1 MRERTKRG
9 LRRLGS
15 GLLALAMVLSLIPA
29 IGVTA
34 QAADQTQPQVVVSDD
49 YQTVEAYANK
59 LYVDGTGSQPVP
71 IYVKSTPTQT
81 LYMGSYPT
89 GKEYKARTY
98 YVYGLEVTLASE
110 GGSEVA
116 TVGPCYLVKGYRF
129 DREPYEN
136 GFAVLFGPTPD
147 DMHDYFGN
155 VIVINKVPVDDLEIP
170 GLTGTRGNVTY
181 YIFRDQVP
189 NRSFTDHSDGAIDG
203 LREAGDY
210 VDYDFADE
218 EVTYNFVS
226 GANEFTVSAVTGV
239 YNFAQNNKIAECGVR
254 DEISGAEATGKSKT
268 ITIYAPYTLTLDL
281 NYDGSGTY
289 DAVTYANG
297 CYVFP
302 AAPTRDGYVFAG
314 WNTQANGSG
323 KTYKAGQSDIKYY
336 KESDSDTL
344 TFNSDTT
351 LYAQWRKLTY
361 DGNEP
366 EGAGTATGKP
376 TGTDVNTSGQ
386 LVIPSQE
393 PTLAGYTFL
402 GWNDQADGNGTW
414 YKYAETPKAN
424 AKGTLSDP
432 KGTMEMPTD
441 ENTTLYAQWLAKDA
455 YIVILKDAYTSDYEK
470 RIDVTGSSYT
480 LPTATEAELQ
490 EFVRFNNNSYF
501 NFKGWTD
508 SVGTNTIAAGT
519 PVTLSQGVTVF
530 TAVREA
536 CYRVTFDQNLPDS
549 QNLLE
554 GYGDWPDDKYVEINS
569 VSNPVTLPDTRFH
582 TQDYVI
588 SGWSTSKSGGTSYGL
603 GADNAYV
610 YADTTFYAQWT
621 KAGRIVGIQGCSGV
635 EEGDVITPTIR
646 LYLPDGVRD
655 NNTTLTVTY
664 GDETDTVTVVENI
677 PYHNFTSLVGV
688 DGTYYYTTNKAIS
701 ASIGKEVT
709 VTLNG
714 ASGLVMDTKTVAISD
729 AGSGTPAAPGVNQYT
744 VTYQPGTCE
753 GTAVAA
759 QSMPGQETVTEGKT
773 YTVNGSTPTAT
784 GYTFKGW
791 DSDGDGT
798 ANYQPGDKIDSITV
812 DLTLTAVWEK
822 TAAAGQKLV
831 TSSPGSGVTDAQNI
845 PDNIYVTEG
854 EAFTLSNACPTRPGY
869 TFQGWSDGKGNTYQP
884 GAGFADG
891 ITTDLTLTAV
901 WQQIGTVDI
910 TYSAGA
916 SVTDAVNIPSNTTAE
931 ENSSYT
937 IPSVVP
943 TRKGYTFTGWSAA
956 ARPTSPATPS
966 PWGRITSPSPPCGA
980 RTR

>member
-15 GLLALAMVLSLIPA
+15 GLLALAMALSLLPVM
-29 IGVTA
+29 GVTIA
-34 QAADQTQPQVVVSDD
+34 QAANGDAVVEVNIVEDA
-49 YQTVEAYANK
+49 YQTVKAYVTP
-59 LYVDGTGSQPVP
+59 YVKDTGGQAVP
-71 IYVKSTPTQT
+71 IKVESTSKNVLYKPTDDPS
-81 LYMGSYPT
+81 MEDWESR
-89 GKEYKARTY
+89 AY
-98 YVYGLEVTLASE
+98 YVYGLEATLADAD
-110 GGSEVA
+110 GYDDPV
-116 TVGPCYLVKGYRF
+116 TVGRSYMVKSF
-129 DREPYEN
+129 QYEWPS
-136 GFAVLFGPTPD
+136 GFYVLQGPAPESSSVAWSNR
-147 DMHDYFGN
+147 Y
-155 VIVINKVPVDDLEIP
+155 VIASRYEKVPLYKEDGQED
-170 GLTGTRGNVTY
+170 
-181 YIFRDQVP
+181 
-189 NRSFTDHSDGAIDG
+189 TDYALYW
-203 LREAGDY
+203 LRKTETPKRQFVGHNDWDSTGDY
-210 VDYDFADE
+210 VDYNFANAG
-218 EVTYNFVS
+218 VNFEFDA
-226 GANEFTVSAVTGV
+226 GANEFTVSATTSV
-239 YNFAQNNKIAECGVR
+239 YNFTQGYTMEKNQLGSQVADVGGTQTVN
-254 DEISGAEATGKSKT
+254 

-281 NYDGSGTY
+281 NYENSGTY
-289 DAVTYANG
+289 EAVTYANG

-314 WNTQANGSG
+314 WSTS
-323 KTYKAGQSDIKYY
+323 KTGGGTLYSAGQNVKYY
-336 KESDSDTL
+336 VDNTNSSL

-791 DSDGDGT
+791 DSDSDGT